1 MFAKLAQSQKNYTM
15 NTTLPL
21 SIAATAALVLSASSI
36 TAANVVTNG
45 DFSVDAALFSAFPGY
60 RGGSNPAEIPSW
72 TWTGTGGNIGVNG
85 TLAGMHS
92 PFGPADKSAATTWG
106 FLQGAGTAQMAQT
119 LTLTINTTY
128 DISFLAAG
136 RDANGDTKGRV
147 VLADNSTTY
156 YDSGITTWD
165 TAAFQSISSQFATG
179 ASFDGPVVLT
189 LSNDSPAGDKTVNYS
204 NIVVDAVPEPATTA
218 LLGLGG
224 IALLLR
230 RRK

>member
-1 MFAKLAQSQKNYTM
+1 
-15 NTTLPL
+15 
-21 SIAATAALVLSASSI
+21 
-36 TAANVVTNG
+36 
-45 DFSVDAALFSAFPGY
+45 
-60 RGGSNPAEIPSW
+60 
-72 TWTGTGGNIGVNG
+72 
-85 TLAGMHS
+85 
-92 PFGPADKSAATTWG
+92 
-106 FLQGAGTAQMAQT
+106 MAQT

-147 VLADNSTTY
+147 VLADNSTPY

-165 TAAFQSISSQFATG
+165 TAAFQSLSSQFASG
-179 ASFDGPVVLT
+179 ASFDGPVVLP
-189 LSNDSPAGDKTVNYS
+189 LSNTSPAGDNTVNYS
-204 NIVVDAVPEPATTA
+204 NIVVDAVPEPSTTA